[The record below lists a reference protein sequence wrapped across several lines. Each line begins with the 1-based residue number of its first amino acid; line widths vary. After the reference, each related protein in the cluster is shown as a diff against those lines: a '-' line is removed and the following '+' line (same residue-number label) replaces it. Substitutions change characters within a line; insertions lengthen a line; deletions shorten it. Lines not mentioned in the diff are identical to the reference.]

1 LDDGRGTGAV
11 LTIRTVA
18 ETGSTNA
25 DLLAL
30 ARDGA
35 GEDGLW
41 LRAERQTAGRGR
53 QGRDWSSPRGNLYA
67 STLVHL
73 RPADPPAPSLALVAA
88 VALAETLLGFG
99 AEGLHIK
106 WPNDLLLG
114 AAKVSGILLER
125 TDDWVVIGFG
135 VNLARAPD
143 IPDRVTGSLAALTDA
158 VTPERAVAALGSQ
171 LDSRLEDWRSD
182 FAMLVERW
190 TALAHPIGTPLR
202 AGLPDG
208 SVTEGR
214 FDGLTRDGALRLR
227 LADGTVRV
235 IHAADVFEI

>member
-1 LDDGRGTGAV
+1 MDDGRRAGAV
-11 LTIRTVA
+11 LTIRAVA

-25 DLLAL
+25 DLLAV

-35 GEDGLW
+35 GQDGLW
-41 LRAERQTAGRGR
+41 LRADRQTAGRGR

-73 RPADPPAPSLALVAA
+73 HPADPPAPSLALVAA

-99 AEGLHIK
+99 AEGIHIK

-114 AAKVSGILLER
+114 SAKVSGILLER
-125 TDDWVVIGFG
+125 TGDWVVIGFG
-135 VNLARAPD
+135 VNLASAPEVPGRATASLLALTGVVS
-143 IPDRVTGSLAALTDA
+143 PDRAARALA
-158 VTPERAVAALGSQ
+158 SQ
-171 LDSRLEDWRSD
+171 LHSRLADWRHD

-190 TALAHPIGTPLR
+190 IALAHPIGTALW

-208 SVTEGR
+208 TTVEGR
-214 FDGLTRDGALRLR
+214 FHGLSQEGGLRLR
-227 LADGTVRV
+227 LADGDVRV
-235 IHAADVFEI
+235 IHAADIFEI